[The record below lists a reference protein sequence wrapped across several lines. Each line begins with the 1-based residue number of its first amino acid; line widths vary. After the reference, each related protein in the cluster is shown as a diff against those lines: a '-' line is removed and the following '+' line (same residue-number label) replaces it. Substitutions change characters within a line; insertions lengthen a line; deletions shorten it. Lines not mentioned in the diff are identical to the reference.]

1 MSKWSRRTFLSH
13 TAITAG
19 AVALQG
25 LVARRILAADTYAHL
40 QVTQGQGSYGPLFP
54 TASKNTGET
63 YLALPKGFS
72 YTLFG
77 KTGTPMSDGNPT
89 PRAHDAR
96 AAFSGNGVIR
106 LVRNHEINA
115 GKGEPDVTISRSA
128 PAYDRLAGGGT
139 TTILIDPRTRELV
152 RDFVSS
158 NGTLH
163 NCAGGPTPWGSWITC
178 EETTLGMEVIKD
190 EKSDKTWGGFQKSHG
205 YCFEVS
211 ASADTPVEPVPL
223 KAMGRFIHEA
233 VAVDP
238 KTGIVYET
246 EDRSP
251 GGFYR
256 YIPKQP
262 GRLAAGGRLQMLAI
276 KDRLQYDTRTGQKM
290 GATFPVTWVEIED
303 PDPAAAEKDPWAVH
317 NQGFATGAAVFAR
330 LEGCWYGGGSIF
342 FTATSGG
349 DAKLGQVWQ
358 YEPVGDGGRLTL
370 LFESPDE
377 GLLIAPDNVV
387 VSPRGGLVL
396 CEDGGDV
403 QHMRGLTRDG
413 RIFDFARDI
422 MNSEHHGEFA
432 GATFSPDGQTL
443 FVNLQ
448 RPGVTYAIW
457 GPWKDGAL

>member
-1 MSKWSRRTFLSH
+1 MSKLNRRTFLRH
-13 TAITAG
+13 TILAGG

-25 LVARRILAADTYAHL
+25 LIARRIFAADTYAHL
-40 QVTQGQGSYGPLFP
+40 QATQGQGSYGPLFP

-72 YTLFG
+72 YTLFS
-77 KTGTPMSDGNPT
+77 KTGTPMSDGNLT
-89 PRAHDAR
+89 PRAHDAM
-96 AAFSGNGVIR
+96 AAFSGKGVIR
-106 LVRNHEINA
+106 VVRNHEINN
-115 GKGEPDVTISRSA
+115 GKGVPDANISLSA

-152 RDFVSS
+152 RDFVSA

-178 EETTLGMEVIKD
+178 EETTLGVEVIKD
-190 EKSDKTWGGFQKSHG
+190 EKSDKTRGGFQKNHG

-238 KTGIVYET
+238 TTGIVYET
-246 EDRSP
+246 EDRTP

-256 YIPKQP
+256 YIPSQP
-262 GRLAAGGRLQMLAI
+262 GRLVDGGRLQMLAI
-276 KDRLQYDTRTGQKM
+276 NDKLQYDTRTGQKM
-290 GATFPVTWVEIED
+290 GATFPVTWVDIED
-303 PDPAAAEKDPWAVH
+303 PDPAGADKDPWAVH
-317 NQGFATGAAVFAR
+317 NQGFAMGGAVFGR
-330 LEGCWYGGGSIF
+330 LEGCWYGGTSVF
-342 FTATSGG
+342 FTATLGG
-349 DAKLGQVWQ
+349 DALLGQVWQ
-358 YEPVGDGGRLTL
+358 YDPAPDGGELTL

-377 GLLIAPDNVV
+377 GVLQAPDNIT
-387 VSPRGGLVL
+387 VSPRGGLVI
-396 CEDGGDV
+396 CEDGGGI
-403 QHMRGLTRDG
+403 QHIRGLTPDG

-422 MNSEHHGEFA
+422 AGIADHGEFA

-443 FVNLQ
+443 FVNMQ